1 MDNISIFSIAVSQ
14 VSQIGLSA
22 CGATAVINALLALDS
37 SHTTATVAEQG
48 RISDNIHVEI
58 EKETYSWT
66 YRVIHTVRHMTLIDF
81 DLGIPQFCMTDL
93 PILPLFHLPKQNWAD
108 TEMIKS
114 KSTRP
119 TTRPYE

>member
-1 MDNISIFSIAVSQ
+1 MLKLKKGNV
-14 VSQIGLSA
+14 G
-22 CGATAVINALLALDS
+22 
-37 SHTTATVAEQG
+37 
-48 RISDNIHVEI
+48 
-58 EKETYSWT
+58 ETYSWT